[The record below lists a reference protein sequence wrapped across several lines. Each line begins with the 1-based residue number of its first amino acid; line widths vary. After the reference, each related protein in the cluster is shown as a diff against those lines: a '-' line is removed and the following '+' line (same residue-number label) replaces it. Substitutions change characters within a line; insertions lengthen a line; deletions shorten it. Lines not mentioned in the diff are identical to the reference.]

1 MTTCALHLPEIRTH
15 IAIFLSNNDCIS
27 CMCVS
32 KEWFMDFAG
41 PVWYTIDFDKDDSF
55 FQIPPEVI
63 VRYGRH
69 IRKAIHVAKE
79 VDILSLLNPGI
90 TALTNLEVSV
100 THSRFSL
107 VLLQDLAR
115 CHRPSLTTLRITGD
129 MIPTRTFD
137 EQKKNGVYLSLD
149 AIGPSCRL
157 TALTLSEVCIPRAAF
172 SCILEFSPSLVSL
185 TLTNVIFVDY
195 NPSLDLFRHPGLK
208 ALESTRNQVCGD
220 EGPLPDAQ
228 PSLLVHFPAL
238 IFWNLTG
245 ATVDPF
251 PKLRL
256 LHATLQTYCP
266 NLKRVLFIA
275 PNPHR
280 IADTLEKV
288 FVHLEACAFKYRSLT
303 TDVVMGL
310 LEHSATLR
318 SIIMAPSVVKVEI
331 HAADEAAS
339 SKRMVGRLLR
349 SCHRLEV
356 LSVKGHLMDIKFL
369 EEQELECRGTIK
381 ELRVRFCRLK
391 TAVAVDECLHELF
404 VRKRGG
410 VVDGSAMVAGSVG
423 RRVCDQLMRFRKLK
437 TVWLGTTD
445 YYLATH

>member
-1 MTTCALHLPEIRTH
+1 
-15 IAIFLSNNDCIS
+15 
-27 CMCVS
+27 
-32 KEWFMDFAG
+32 MDFAG

-63 VRYGRH
+63 VRYGRY

-100 THSRFSL
+100 SHNRFSL
-107 VLLQDLAR
+107 VLFQDLVR

-149 AIGPSCRL
+149 AIGPSWRL
-157 TALTLSEVCIPRAAF
+157 TALTLFEPGPLPPPRF
-172 SCILEFSPSLVSL
+172 ES
-185 TLTNVIFVDY
+185 
-195 NPSLDLFRHPGLK
+195 
-208 ALESTRNQVCGD
+208 LESTRNQVCGD

-245 ATVDPF
+245 ATVDLF

-266 NLKRVLFIA
+266 DLKRVLFIA

-288 FVHLEACAFKYRSLT
+288 FVRLEACAFKYRSLT

-331 HAADEAAS
+331 HAADEVAS

-356 LSVKGHLMDIKFL
+356 LSVKGHMMDVKFL
-369 EEQELECRGTIK
+369 EEQELECRGTLK
-381 ELRVRFCRLK
+381 ELRGDSLLSGILALRTLESPICTPTESTVYLNII
-391 TAVAVDECLHELF
+391 TAQKASSTQGIRSLL
-404 VRKRGG
+404 
-410 VVDGSAMVAGSVG
+410 
-423 RRVCDQLMRFRKLK
+423 
-437 TVWLGTTD
+437 
-445 YYLATH
+445 

>member
-1 MTTCALHLPEIRTH
+1 MTA
-15 IAIFLSNNDCIS
+15 FL
-27 CMCVS
+27 
-32 KEWFMDFAG
+32 EWFMDFAG
-41 PVWYTIDFDKDDSF
+41 PFWYTIDFDKDDSF

-129 MIPTRTFD
+129 MMPTRTFD
-137 EQKKNGVYLSLD
+137 EQKKNRIYLSPD

-195 NPSLDLFRHPGLK
+195 NPSLDLFRHPAVATRTLPSPNI
-208 ALESTRNQVCGD
+208 LESDWRNRR
-220 EGPLPDAQ
+220 PLPEVEALTCNPPD
-228 PSLLVHFPAL
+228 LLSQSQTRAL
-238 IFWNLTG
+238 
-245 ATVDPF
+245 
-251 PKLRL
+251 
-256 LHATLQTYCP
+256 
-266 NLKRVLFIA
+266 
-275 PNPHR
+275 HR
-280 IADTLEKV
+280 PEPTPD
-288 FVHLEACAFKYRSLT
+288 RR
-303 TDVVMGL
+303 
-310 LEHSATLR
+310 HSR
-318 SIIMAPSVVKVEI
+318 EMKVEI
-331 HAADEAAS
+331 HAADEVAS

-356 LSVKGHLMDIKFL
+356 LSVKGHLMDVKFL
-369 EEQELECRGTIK
+369 EEQDLECRGTLK
-381 ELRVRFCRLK
+381 ELRVRFFPRIP
-391 TAVAVDECLHELF
+391 
-404 VRKRGG
+404 
-410 VVDGSAMVAGSVG
+410 VVSPLPIESG
-423 RRVCDQLMRFRKLK
+423 
-437 TVWLGTTD
+437 
-445 YYLATH
+445 